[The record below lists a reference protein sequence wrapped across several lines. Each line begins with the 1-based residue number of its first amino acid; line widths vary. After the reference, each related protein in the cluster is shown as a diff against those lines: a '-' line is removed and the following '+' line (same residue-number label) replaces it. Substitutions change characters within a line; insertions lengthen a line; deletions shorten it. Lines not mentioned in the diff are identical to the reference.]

1 MIYFDNSA
9 TTKPHKDVLETFT
22 KVSSQYFGNP
32 SSIHSLGLEAEN
44 LLRAARMQMATL
56 LGVKE
61 QEIVFTS
68 GGTEGNNFSIKGVAY
83 KYHSR
88 GKHIITTSIEHP
100 SVHNPVLQLEK
111 EGFDV
116 TFLPVGM
123 DGRVRL
129 EDVEKALRDDTI
141 LVSMIHVNN
150 EIGTIQPIEEIGRM
164 LQKYPKVLF
173 HVDHVQGI
181 GKVPLNIHENHIDL
195 LTISAHKFHG
205 LKGTGALIV
214 REGLKIEPLLAGGE
228 QERGLRSGTENV
240 AGIAAM
246 AKALRIALEDVSGKI
261 NRMKEIR
268 EYIRTELENVEGI
281 TINTPKEHVAPH
293 IFNFSVA
300 GFKTEVLVHEIA
312 ERGVF
317 VSTTSACNS
326 KKNEPSKTL
335 LAMGKDKEIAQS
347 PIRISLSYENTLDEA
362 NKAVNVIK
370 DSINHLKKSMGRL

>member
-32 SSIHSLGLEAEN
+32 SSIHSLGLEAEK

>member
-32 SSIHSLGLEAEN
+32 SSIHSLGLEAEK

-150 EIGTIQPIEEIGRM
+150 EIGTIQPIEEIGQM

-214 REGLKIEPLLAGGE
+214 RDGLKIEPLLAGGE

>member
-32 SSIHSLGLEAEN
+32 SSIHSLGLEAEK

-150 EIGTIQPIEEIGRM
+150 EIGTIQPIEEIGQM

>member
-1 MIYFDNSA
+1 
-9 TTKPHKDVLETFT
+9 
-22 KVSSQYFGNP
+22 
-32 SSIHSLGLEAEN
+32 
-44 LLRAARMQMATL
+44 
-56 LGVKE
+56 
-61 QEIVFTS
+61 
-68 GGTEGNNFSIKGVAY
+68 
-83 KYHSR
+83 
-88 GKHIITTSIEHP
+88 
-100 SVHNPVLQLEK
+100 
-111 EGFDV
+111 
-116 TFLPVGM
+116 
-123 DGRVRL
+123 
-129 EDVEKALRDDTI
+129 
-141 LVSMIHVNN
+141 
-150 EIGTIQPIEEIGRM
+150 
-164 LQKYPKVLF
+164 
-173 HVDHVQGI
+173 
-181 GKVPLNIHENHIDL
+181 
-195 LTISAHKFHG
+195 
-205 LKGTGALIV
+205 
-214 REGLKIEPLLAGGE
+214 
-228 QERGLRSGTENV
+228 GTENV

-370 DSINHLKKSMGRL
+370 DSINHLKKRSEEHTSE

>member
-32 SSIHSLGLEAEN
+32 SSIHSLGLEAEK

-150 EIGTIQPIEEIGRM
+150 EIGTIQPIEEIGQM

-268 EYIRTELENVEGI
+268 EYIRTEFENVEGI